1 MFRTSRPKFLQFKFE
16 DLARCGRL
24 FHLATRNKAR
34 GEMQFEQV
42 LWEAS
47 QPRGKRQERVTRALV
62 SILYDKVI
70 GRPRASALACYVEL
84 ALSVAT

>member
-1 MFRTSRPKFLQFKFE
+1 
-16 DLARCGRL
+16 
-24 FHLATRNKAR
+24 
-34 GEMQFEQV
+34 MQFEQV

-70 GRPRASALACYVEL
+70 GRPRASALVYYVEL